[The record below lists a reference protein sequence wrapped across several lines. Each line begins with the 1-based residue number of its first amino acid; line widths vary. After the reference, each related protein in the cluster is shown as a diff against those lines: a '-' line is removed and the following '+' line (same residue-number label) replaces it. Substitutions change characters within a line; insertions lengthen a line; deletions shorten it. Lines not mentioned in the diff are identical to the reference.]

1 MTTASIQSGN
11 TADDQALIIKIR
23 LSDDDMGSKEDEDRM
38 FKLDDELR
46 DAITKAQA
54 GDYDGH
60 EFGAGNFT
68 VYIYGA
74 SAERLFEVAWP
85 ILALYEFRAGSHAI
99 KRYGK
104 PGAKKD
110 IVPLD
115 KKAEA

>member
-1 MTTASIQSGN
+1 MTIPPIQSGN
-11 TADDQALIIKIR
+11 TVDDQALIIKIR
-23 LSDDDMGSKEDEDRM
+23 LSDNDMGSKDDEDRM

-85 ILALYEFRAGSHAI
+85 ILALYDFRAGSHAI

-104 PGAKKD
+104 PGATKD
-110 IVPLD
+110 IVALD